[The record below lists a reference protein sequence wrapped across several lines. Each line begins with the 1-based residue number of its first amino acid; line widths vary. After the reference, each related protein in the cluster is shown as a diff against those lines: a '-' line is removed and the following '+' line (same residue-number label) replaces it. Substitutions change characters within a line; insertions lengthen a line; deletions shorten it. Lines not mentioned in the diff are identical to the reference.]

1 MSEYRFQE
9 GDHVRIKLSG
19 DLAAQYNVEVGN
31 GFFPDEPF
39 SLGWLPEMWPLC
51 GHDFVLQEKDKDGE
65 DDDYAWWV
73 YDNRYSL
80 DEDWL
85 EPFEEPV
92 DINIGDLL

>member
-1 MSEYRFQE
+1 MSGYRFQE